1 MREFFRPL
9 TQDFF
14 EGWTNRHPASIG
26 SKITTYV
33 EGGEFPSINEAKIA
47 LIGVKEDRRA
57 WRNEGCS
64 EGPDVIRKHLYDLFE
79 GRWSFDIADLGNIE
93 PGNRVDDSYFALSS
107 AIAECIKNDCI
118 PVIIGGSQDLTFAN
132 YKAYERLE
140 QSVNICSIDSRFDL
154 GVNSEE
160 LSNETYLSHII
171 LQKPNILFNYSNL
184 GFQTYFAHQEEIDL
198 MEGLHF
204 ERYRIG
210 LFHNNIEEAEPVLR
224 DADIVS
230 FDTRSIRHSDA
241 PANKFGSPNG
251 WYGEE
256 SCALARYAGMSDKLT
271 SFGLYE
277 YNPQYDRHDQT
288 ARLLAQ
294 VIWYFIEGVSVRK
307 NDFPFGD
314 RSTYAKYL
322 VPNPSL
328 GLDLTFYKSD
338 RSGRWWIEIPLN
350 AGEASIFHQRHALI
364 PCSYEDYLQAVENEI
379 PDRWMSAFRK
389 LS

>member
-9 TQDFF
+9 TQHFF
-14 EGWTNRHPASIG
+14 EGWTNRHTASLG
-26 SKITTYV
+26 SRITSYV
-33 EGGEFPSINEAKIA
+33 EEGEFPEISDFKIA

-57 WRNEGCS
+57 FRNSGCS
-64 EGPDVIRKHLYDLFE
+64 EAPDVIRRHLYDLFE
-79 GRWSFDIADLGNIE
+79 GRWNLPIADLGNIE
-93 PGNRVDDSYFALSS
+93 SGNSVDDTYFALSS
-107 AIAECIKNDCI
+107 VVAECVKNNCI

-132 YKAYERLE
+132 YKAYEQLE

-154 GVNSEE
+154 GINSEE
-160 LSNETYLSHII
+160 LSNDTYLSHII
-171 LQKPNILFNYSNL
+171 LQKPNILFNYSIL

-210 LFHNNIEEAEPVLR
+210 LFHKQIEEAEPILR

-230 FDTRSIRHSDA
+230 FDIRSIRHSDA
-241 PANKFGSPNG
+241 PANKLGSPNG

-256 SCALARYAGMSDKLT
+256 ACALARYAGMSDKLT
-271 SFGLYE
+271 SFGLFE
-277 YNPQYDRHDQT
+277 YNPQSDRHDQT
-288 ARLLAQ
+288 ARLIAQ

-314 RSTYAKYL
+314 RSTYAKYI

-364 PCSYEDYLQAVENEI
+364 PCSYQDYLQAVENEI
-379 PDRWMSAFRK
+379 PDRWLSAFRK